1 MSTRTGMKA
10 KLAIVVPCYNE
21 EEMFPTSR
29 STLCA
34 VIKDLAGKE
43 KIASDSF
50 VLFVND
56 GSTDKTWGLIS
67 EAAENDASVWGISL
81 TRNCGHQSAL
91 LAGLMEARKYADVT
105 VSIDADLQD
114 DVNVIE
120 EMMDRYYEGCD
131 IVYGVRSGRKT
142 DSFMKRST
150 AQLYYKLLEKL
161 GVKSVYNHA
170 DFRLMSKKAVDELAR
185 YKESNL
191 YLRGLIPQL
200 GFKTASVYYE
210 RKERMAGESKYPFSK
225 MLNLAING
233 ITSFSNKPIKMVMHF
248 GFFVML
254 VCLAAAVYAFV
265 SYFNGDVERGWTS
278 VILSIWFLGGVQLIS
293 FGIIGE
299 YIGRIYTEVKGRPLY
314 SIEEFISHGEENGDV
329 REKE

>member
-29 STLCA
+29 STLCD
-34 VIKDLAGKE
+34 VIKDLVRKE
-43 KIASDSF
+43 KISEESF

-56 GSTDKTWGLIS
+56 GSTDKTWELMS
-67 EAAENDASVWGISL
+67 EAAENGSDVWAISL
-81 TRNCGHQSAL
+81 TKNCGHQSAL

-114 DVNVIE
+114 DVAVIE
-120 EMMDRYYEGCD
+120 EMMDHYYEGCD

-170 DFRLMSKKAVDELAR
+170 DYRLMSKRALDELSR

-200 GFKTASVYYE
+200 GFRTASVYYE
-210 RKERMAGESKYPFSK
+210 RKERMAGQSKYPFSK

-233 ITSFSNKPIKMVMHF
+233 ITSFSTRPIKMVMHL
-248 GFFVML
+248 GLFVML
-254 VCLAAAVYAFV
+254 ICFAAAIYAFV
-265 SYFNGDVERGWTS
+265 SYFNGDVEKGWTS
-278 VILSIWFLGGVQLIS
+278 LILSIWFLGGVQLIS
-293 FGIIGE
+293 FGIVGE

-314 SIEEFISHGEENGDV
+314 SIEEFISHGEECEDV

>member
-29 STLCA
+29 STLCD
-34 VIKDLAGKE
+34 VINALREKN
-43 KIASDSF
+43 KIAAGSF

-56 GSTDKTWGLIS
+56 GSTDKTWELIS
-67 EAAENDASVWGISL
+67 EAAERENDVWGISL

-91 LAGLMEARKYADVT
+91 LAGLMEARKYADIT

-114 DVNVIE
+114 DVSVIE
-120 EMMDRYYEGCD
+120 EMVEKYYEGCD

-170 DFRLMSKKAVDELAR
+170 DFRLMSKKALDELSR

-210 RKERMAGESKYPFSK
+210 RKERMAGVSKYPFSK

-233 ITSFSNKPIKMVMHF
+233 ITSFSTKPIKMVMHF

-265 SYFNGDVERGWTS
+265 SYFKGDVEKGWTS

-314 SIEEFISHGEENGDV
+314 SIEEFISHGEENEDV

>member
-1 MSTRTGMKA
+1 MKA

-21 EEMFPTSR
+21 QEVFPICR
-29 STLCA
+29 STLCD
-34 VIKDLAGKE
+34 VIKDLAGKG
-43 KIASDSF
+43 KISEDSF

-56 GSTDKTWGLIS
+56 GSTDSTRELMN
-67 EAAENDASVWGISL
+67 EAAQSSNNVWAISL
-81 TRNCGHQSAL
+81 TKNCGHQSAL

-114 DVNVIE
+114 DVKVIE
-120 EMMDRYYEGCD
+120 EMLDRFAEGCD

-150 AQLYYKLLEKL
+150 AQLYYRLLEKL

-170 DFRLMSKKAVDELAR
+170 DFRLMSRRALDELAR

-233 ITSFSNKPIKMVMHF
+233 ITSFSTRPIKMVMHL

-254 VCLAAAVYAFV
+254 VCFAAAIYAFV
-265 SYFNGDVERGWTS
+265 SYFNNDVERGWTS

-293 FGIIGE
+293 FGIVGE

-314 SIEEFISHGEENGDV
+314 CIEEFISHGEENRDV